1 MHITYKR
8 LWKMLIDRNMKKQ
21 DLKKLCDVSSASIA
35 KMGRCKNVTTDVL
48 VRICTGLNCNLEDIM
63 ELEKDQEPKVQ
74 VAEGNHIAG
83 EE

>member
-1 MHITYKR
+1 M
-8 LWKMLIDRNMKKQ
+8 
-21 DLKKLCDVSSASIA
+21 
-35 KMGRCKNVTTDVL
+35 TTDVL